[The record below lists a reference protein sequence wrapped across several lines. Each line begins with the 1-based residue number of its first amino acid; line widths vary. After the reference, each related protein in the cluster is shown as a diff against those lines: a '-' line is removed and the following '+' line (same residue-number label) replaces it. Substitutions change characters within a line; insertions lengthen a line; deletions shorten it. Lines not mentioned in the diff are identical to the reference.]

1 MFHPSLFSG
10 LRDLLELHASLLRGL
25 FGLGWLFCLLFGFGV
40 FAGVFLRFRI
50 LARNSLLTST
60 R

>member
-25 FGLGWLFCLLFGFGV
+25 FGLGWLVCLLFGFGV
-40 FAGVFLRFRI
+40 LLVVFFGFASWLVTL
-50 LARNSLLTST
+50 S
-60 R
+60 